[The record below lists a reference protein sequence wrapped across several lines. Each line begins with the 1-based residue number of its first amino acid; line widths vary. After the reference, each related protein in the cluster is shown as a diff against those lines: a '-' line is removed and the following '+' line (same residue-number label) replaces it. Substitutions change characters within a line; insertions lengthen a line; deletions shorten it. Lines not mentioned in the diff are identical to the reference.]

1 MGEHRPT
8 NERKL
13 MQVSTVATVIPV
25 LISFSLSA
33 CHLHHEEDHAH
44 QEHHK
49 IVVTSPLAKDVT
61 VTQPYVCQIRSQKN
75 IEVCPLVSGRL
86 EQILVREGQVVK
98 KGEPLFKIL
107 PTLYQAKLDAES
119 AKVRTAQIKLENAKR
134 LYNDGKKPVISE
146 TEVTLFQQELA
157 EAQATANRTKAEVEF
172 TVVRAD
178 FDGIVDRL
186 PKQLGSTI
194 KEGEVLTTL
203 YDNSLMWVYFYVPEV
218 RYLEYRANPGED
230 IECRQLELVLANA
243 CKFPHVCTTVTP
255 LAKVNNETGTFCYRA
270 DFPNPDRLLRHGQTG
285 NMLVN
290 RALKNALVIP
300 QRATYER
307 LDKRYVFVVDK
318 DNKAHEREIAI
329 AYELEDVFVIKKGL
343 DANDKIIFEG
353 VRQVVDGEQLK
364 EIEYRKP
371 EEVLTNLKQ
380 PAE

>member
-1 MGEHRPT
+1 M
-8 NERKL
+8 K
-13 MQVSTVATVIPV
+13 VSTIATLIPV
-25 LISFSLSA
+25 LISISLSA
-33 CHLHHEEDHAH
+33 CHLHHEEEAH

-61 VTQPYVCQIRSQKN
+61 VTQPYVCQIHSQKN

-86 EQILVREGQVVK
+86 EQILVREGQLVK

-134 LYNDGKKPVISE
+134 LYNDGKSPIISQ

-203 YDNSLMWVYFYVPEV
+203 YDNSSMWVYFYVPEV

-255 LAKVNNETGTFCYRA
+255 LAKVNNETGNFSYRA

-285 NMLVN
+285 KMLVN
-290 RALKNALVIP
+290 RTLKNALVIP
-300 QRATYER
+300 QRATFER
-307 LDKRYVFVVDK
+307 LEKQYVFVVGADGV
-318 DNKAHEREIAI
+318 AHEREIVI
-329 AYELEDVFVIKKGL
+329 AHEMEDVYVIKKGL
-343 DANDKIIFEG
+343 EANDRIVFEG
-353 VRQVVDGEQLK
+353 VRQVVEGQKLEGL
-364 EIEYRKP
+364 EYKTP
-371 EEVLTNLKQ
+371 TEVLSHLKQ
-380 PAE
+380 AAE